1 MPRYEALDWTDK
13 VLDQIIAHLSRMYS
27 RASKEIGKAWKEY
40 MEEADAKIAQL
51 GKAYGEAKK
60 SGDKDAIRAAGIAV
74 SKAKQERTIMNARYQ
89 RLTRQ
94 MAYEISHVNQ
104 TATDYVNGRL
114 PEIYTENYNEVAK
127 GISGSLRGAISFDL
141 VDQSTV
147 RRLAA
152 EQRNML
158 PYKVVD
164 GVKDVRWNVA
174 KINAE
179 VTQGII
185 QGESI
190 PKIAKRF
197 ENVLNMNKN
206 AAIRNARTTVTSAQ
220 NLGRMDMMHDAA
232 DKGVIMKKGWSAAHD
247 KRVRP
252 SHQHVDGEFV
262 GMDEEF
268 SNGLEYPG
276 DPDGDPEEVYNCRCA
291 LIYDVIGFERRW

>member
-1 MPRYEALDWTDK
+1 MPRYEALDWTDA
-13 VLDQIIAHLSRMYS
+13 VLEEIIKKISLIYR
-27 RASKEIGKAWKEY
+27 RASKEVGKAWKEY
-40 MEEADAKIAQL
+40 MEEADAKVAQL

-74 SKAKQERTIMNARYQ
+74 SKAKQERTIMNERYQ

-94 MAYEISHVNQ
+94 MAFEISRVNQ
-104 TATDYVNGRL
+104 KAADYVNGRL

-127 GISGSLRGAISFDL
+127 GVSGELNGAISFDL
-141 VDQSTV
+141 ADQSTV

-158 PYKVVD
+158 PYKIID

-179 VTQGII
+179 VTQGIV

-232 DKGVIMKKGWSAAHD
+232 DKGVIMLKGWSSARD

-252 SHQHVDGEFV
+252 SHQLIDGEFV
-262 GMDEEF
+262 AMDDEF

-291 LIYDVIGFERRW
+291 LIYDVVGFERR